1 MYFHKKEKQKKK
13 TKIVKQVNSVLI
25 SFSSSLHVI
34 FESLGNCSG
43 LLCLGSETAVIM
55 EIKLLIGIIYRN

>member
-13 TKIVKQVNSVLI
+13 TKTVKQVNSVLI

-34 FESLGNCSG
+34 FESLGDCSG
-43 LLCLGSETAVIM
+43 LLCLGSETVVIM